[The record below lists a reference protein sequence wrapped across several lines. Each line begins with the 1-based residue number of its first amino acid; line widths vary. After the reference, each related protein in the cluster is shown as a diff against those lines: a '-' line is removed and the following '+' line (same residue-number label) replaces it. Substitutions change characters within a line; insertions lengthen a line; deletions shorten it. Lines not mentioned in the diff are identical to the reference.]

1 MSQAKS
7 AALAKV
13 SLISVAVGILTLV
26 PLTSKGAKSCPWAE
40 SLNFPSFSPFQLTI
54 YSNFLLRSEIWH
66 LFWAMGPKSKYLQ
79 RLSDL

>member
-26 PLTSKGAKSCPWAE
+26 PLTSKGAKSCP
-40 SLNFPSFSPFQLTI
+40 
-54 YSNFLLRSEIWH
+54 
-66 LFWAMGPKSKYLQ
+66 
-79 RLSDL
+79 